1 MNTVCSKCGKPVYF
15 AERKTSLGK
24 NWHPSCLKCEEC
36 GKILAPGAHAEH
48 KGLPYCHRPCYAAL
62 FGPQMVGYGSNVHS
76 PANYRKSGDHGTLY
90 NEELPSLAPKMVYEV
105 HMNAKKSEVIRRKPK
120 VCSSQTVLP
129 SVEPDLEELSSI
141 PQFDSET
148 QELLQKIKDFNNFYE
163 GKKKQSLSAN
173 TNSPDLVIQGPL
185 RIYWGIFKPIQL
197 QRCDNVPSNLHQTNW
212 RHSFI
217 PGDVHQGKGDN
228 HVNNNSFLQ
237 AAEEPSRSTSSRVPD
252 LLENLPKL
260 SLEEPSSPSHANKG
274 FDDSIIQ
281 TPPDGVVMRRK
292 NIKKFNTVAYRGDSR
307 PNKWK
312 RASINGHIYNF
323 DTRVFTPVM
332 GSCTSVTVDSTY
344 STPDVIKTLLEKFKI
359 ENQPNEYSLYLV
371 TENGGEKLLRD
382 TDIPLLE
389 RVALG
394 PDEVSKAKI
403 FLRDKVATP
412 RKTSLVQ
419 LAVPDVVVEEEEV
432 EEPVPK
438 PEPRLPQEVEQLL
451 SIPEPVLRGILQK
464 FIKDEETDI
473 QNIRARFSVAKK
485 RIKEELAKIQTKM

>member
-24 NWHPSCLKCEEC
+24 NWHPTCLKCEEC

-90 NEELPSLAPKMVYEV
+90 NEELPSFAPKMVYEV
-105 HMNAKKSEVIRRKPK
+105 RVNEKRTEVIRRRTN
-120 VCSSQTVLP
+120 SSQTTVSSMESDSSP
-129 SVEPDLEELSSI
+129 SL

-148 QELLQKIKDFNNFYE
+148 QELLQKIKNFNSYYE
-163 GKKKQSLSAN
+163 GKKRQSLSAN

-185 RIYWGIFKPIQL
+185 RIYWGVFKPIQL
-197 QRCDNVPSNLHQTNW
+197 QHCDNVPSNLHQTNW

-217 PGDVHQGKGDN
+217 PGDIRQGQATDN
-228 HVNNNSFLQ
+228 GTLRQ
-237 AAEEPSRSTSSRVPD
+237 ASEDPGQSTSSRVPD

-281 TPPDGVVMRRK
+281 TPPEGVVMRRK

-332 GSCTSVTVDSTY
+332 GSCTSVTVDSTF
-344 STPDVIKTLLEKFKI
+344 SSPDVIKTLLEKFKI
-359 ENQPNEYSLYLV
+359 ENRPNEYSLYLV

-412 RKTSLVQ
+412 RKGSLVQ
-419 LAVPDVVVEEEEV
+419 LAVPDVVVEEEDV

-438 PEPRLPQEVEQLL
+438 PEARLPQEVEQLL

-464 FIKDEETDI
+464 FIKDEETDVQI
-473 QNIRARFSVAKK
+473 IRARFAVAKK
-485 RIKEELAKIQTKM
+485 RIKQELASIKTKM

>member
-1 MNTVCSKCGKPVYF
+1 MNTVCSKCEKPVYF

-90 NEELPSLAPKMVYEV
+90 NEELPSFAPKMVYEV
-105 HMNAKKSEVIRRKPK
+105 QVNDKQTEVIRRRSD
-120 VCSSQTVLP
+120 VYSSQTVL
-129 SVEPDLEELSSI
+129 SSI
-141 PQFDSET
+141 ESDTPMSVPQFDSET
-148 QELLQKIKDFNNFYE
+148 QELLQKIKNFNSYYE
-163 GKKKQSLSAN
+163 GKTRQSLSAN
-173 TNSPDLVIQGPL
+173 TNSPDLVIQGPV
-185 RIYWGIFKPIQL
+185 RIYWGVFKPIQL
-197 QRCDNVPSNLHQTNW
+197 QHCDNVPSNLHQTNW

-217 PGDVHQGKGDN
+217 PGDIHQGQDN
-228 HVNNNSFLQ
+228 TPGNNGFPRPR
-237 AAEEPSRSTSSRVPD
+237 AEEPSPSTSSRVPD

-260 SLEEPSSPSHANKG
+260 SLEEPSSPSHSSKG

-281 TPPDGVVMRRK
+281 TPPEGVVMRRK

-332 GSCTSVTVDSTY
+332 GSCTSVTVDSTF

-359 ENQPNEYSLYLV
+359 ENQPDEYSLYLV
-371 TENGGEKLLRD
+371 TENAGERLLRD

-394 PDEVSKAKI
+394 PDEVSKSKI

-412 RKTSLVQ
+412 RKSSLVQ
-419 LAVPDVVVEEEEV
+419 LAVPDVVVEEEDV

-438 PEPRLPQEVEQLL
+438 PEPRLPHEVEQLI

-464 FIKDEETDI
+464 FLKDEETDI
-473 QNIRARFSVAKK
+473 QNVRARFSVAKK
-485 RIKEELAKIQTKM
+485 RIKEEIAKIKTKM